1 MGLEMWIF
9 LGLIACGALVWYLY
23 RRSQKDGDKNRKDQ
37 PDNTDTADHAD
48 DGYEDLLLTGLMLNE
63 VYDDDDPPK
72 DAGSDGFESV
82 DDGGGFDGGGFD
94 GDGFDGGG
102 FE

>member
-1 MGLEMWIF
+1 MSLEMWIF
-9 LGLIACGALVWYLY
+9 LGLIAGGGLVWYLY
-23 RRSQKDGDKNRKDQ
+23 RRSQKDADKTKKDQ
-37 PDNTDTADHAD
+37 TDNTDTVDQAD

-63 VYDDDDPPK
+63 IYDDDNPSD
-72 DAGSDGFESV
+72 DTGSDRLDSV

-94 GDGFDGGG
+94 GGG